1 MMYYNNT
8 QISHHVGVRLSVCVY
23 LQERGHTVNVYRYDL
38 GLLSCS
44 PNKEQYCVNEVSEL
58 SLYLY
63 HFPQSIQKLTGKM
76 PA

>member
-1 MMYYNNT
+1 MMYYSNI

-23 LQERGHTVNVYRYDL
+23 LLGRSHTVNVYRYDS

-44 PNKEQYCVNEVSEL
+44 PNKGQYCVNEVSEL

-63 HFPQSIQKLTGKM
+63 HFPQCI
-76 PA
+76 